1 MTADHTCGNPG
12 AHAAPNVAPQA
23 DYDTFVNWDARLT
36 REGPFFRR
44 LFDELGAKNVIDVG
58 AGSARHSLLFASWG
72 LTVDAV
78 DPDDSMLQ
86 QAEANVARDAEK
98 VAEAGGAVRL
108 IRGGFGEL
116 ESLGLRD
123 ADAVICTGN
132 ALPHVGDL
140 AGLRAAF
147 ADFAAVL
154 RPGGAVVLHLL
165 NHERLLDRK
174 PRAIPPVVRDTPEGT
189 RMFLRVMDYPEGADF
204 IDFDFITLTR
214 DADGEWQVSSRRSPH
229 MAMPV
234 SLLST
239 ELETAGFG
247 DVEAFGGHDGH
258 ALTDADESVIVVARK
273 R

>member
-1 MTADHTCGNPG
+1 VAAEHRCGNSD
-12 AHAAPNVAPQA
+12 AHVAPQA
-23 DYDTFVNWDARLT
+23 DYDTFVNWEARLT

-44 LFDELGAKNVIDVG
+44 LFDELGAHNIIDVG

-78 DPDDSMLQ
+78 DPDDSMLE

-98 VAEAGGAVRL
+98 TAEAGGAVRL

-116 ESLGLRD
+116 ASLGLRD

-174 PRAIPPVVRDTPEGT
+174 PRAIPPVVRDTPDGT
-189 RMFLRVMDYPEGADF
+189 RMFLRVMDYPEGAEF

-214 DADGEWQVSSRRSPH
+214 DGRRTWRCRCRCCGPNSRRPVSAMSRRSAATT
-229 MAMPV
+229 AMRSPTRTRA
-234 SLLST
+234 SSW
-239 ELETAGFG
+239 
-247 DVEAFGGHDGH
+247 
-258 ALTDADESVIVVARK
+258 
-273 R
+273 

>member
-1 MTADHTCGNPG
+1 VAAEHTCGNPD
-12 AHAAPNVAPQA
+12 AHVAPQV

-44 LFDELGAKNVIDVG
+44 LFDEIGAKNVIDVG

-78 DPDDSMLQ
+78 DPDNSMLQ
-86 QAEANVARDAEK
+86 QAEANVALDAEK

-116 ESLGLRD
+116 ASLGLRD
-123 ADAVICTGN
+123 ADAIVCTGN

-147 ADFAAVL
+147 ADFAVVL

-174 PRAIPPVVRDTPEGT
+174 PRAIPPVVRETPEGT
-189 RMFLRVMDYPEGADF
+189 RVFLRVIDYPEGADH
-204 IDFDFITLTR
+204 IDFDFITLVR
-214 DADGEWQVSSRRSPH
+214 DASGEWQLSSRRSPH
-229 MAMPV
+229 LALPV
-234 SLLST
+234 SLLRS
-239 ELETAGFG
+239 ELEAAGFG

-273 R
+273 G